1 MKEILSAIYK
11 HHSLFYKV
19 FLFVVSTFF
28 IVYLFPKGGGFKYDF
43 EKGKVWQNENLYA
56 PFDFA
61 IKKTTDE
68 IFNEEKL
75 LKDNVPIYFKLD
87 TLVPLKSLDGLLS
100 EFQLTFPDSLNYFLK
115 KQSKVQIKKVV
126 SEIYEV
132 GLLAEDVSFKRER
145 EIFLKI
151 QNSDEAKK
159 HVFSDLLV
167 TENINET
174 IQRNFSDLIFVP
186 YKNYFTTIFFNNI
199 KSNVIF
205 DQKFSDRVYLQ
216 EKSKILPTSG
226 LVKENAI
233 VISKGEVVEGDKLQ
247 KLESLKELYA
257 SQLWNESNYN
267 WIVLGYV
274 ILVVLALLMLILFL
288 KKYRVSIYKNNKEFT
303 FIFFN
308 IIIMIFI
315 TTVILKYESAY
326 LYVVPLCILPL
337 ILKAFFDARLGLFTH
352 VITVLLLGFIV
363 PNSYEYM
370 FLQIIAGIITILTVS
385 ELYKRVNLF
394 ISVAQITLV
403 YIVAYF
409 SFYIIHEGNI
419 VDLNWETLAL
429 FLLCGLAML
438 FAQPLIYIYE
448 KLFGLVSDVSLLELS
463 DTNSKLLKLL
473 ANKAPGTFH
482 HSLNVANLAEAA
494 ANEID
499 ANAMLTRVGALYHDI
514 GKMKEPTYFI
524 ENQSNGINPHN
535 ELVPSESA
543 RIIIDHV
550 LNGIEIAKKY
560 NIPDRIIDF
569 IRTHH
574 GTSVVH
580 YFYSL
585 EKVNKE
591 GVVRKGDFQYKGP
604 KPFSKETSILMMCDS
619 VEAASK
625 SIKNPDYTKISDF
638 VDQIIEKQ
646 KNEGQFL
653 NADITFKEIEVIK
666 KVLKQKLINM
676 YHLRIEYPD

>member
-1 MKEILSAIYK
+1 
-11 HHSLFYKV
+11 V
-19 FLFVVSTFF
+19 FLFVVSTLF
-28 IVYLFPKGGGFKYDF
+28 IVYLFPKGGAFKYNF

-56 PFDFA
+56 PFDFPVQ
-61 IKKTTDE
+61 KTVTQ
-68 IFNEEKL
+68 ISIEEEL
-75 LKDNVPIYFKLD
+75 LKENIAYYFTLD
-87 TLVPLKSLDGLLS
+87 TVIAKKSTQKLLS
-100 EFQLTFPDSLNYFLK
+100 EFELTFPDSLSLALK
-115 KQSKVQIKKVV
+115 KEAKIKLDKTI
-126 SEIYEV
+126 SEIYKV
-132 GLLAEDVSFKRER
+132 GLLAEDISIEKEK
-145 EIFLKI
+145 EIVLKVKNSGTAKKYVFANLLATEKI
-151 QNSDEAKK
+151 QES
-159 HVFSDLLV
+159 VL
-167 TENINET
+167 
-174 IQRNFSDLIFVP
+174 RNFSDSIFSP
-186 YKNYFTTIFFNNI
+186 YKNYFTAIFFNNI
-199 KSNVIF
+199 KANVSF
-205 DQKFSDRVYLQ
+205 DKAFNEEVYEQ
-216 EKSKILPTSG
+216 ERSKILPTVG

-233 VISKGEVVEGDKLQ
+233 IISKGEVVEGDKFQELQ
-247 KLESLKELYA
+247 SLKELYA
-257 SQLWNESNYN
+257 SQVWKESNYN

-288 KKYRVSIYKNNKEFT
+288 RKYRISIYRNNRKFT

-315 TTVILKYESAY
+315 TTVILKYQPAY
-326 LYVVPLCILPL
+326 LYIVPLCILPL

-394 ISVAQITLV
+394 ISVAQITGV
-403 YIVAYF
+403 YIIAYF

-419 VDLNWETLAL
+419 LELKWETFGL
-429 FLLCGLAML
+429 FILCGLAML

-448 KLFGLVSDVSLLELS
+448 KTFGLVSDVSLLELS

-473 ANKAPGTFH
+473 ADKAPGTFH

-494 ANEID
+494 ANEIG
-499 ANAMLTRVGALYHDI
+499 ANAMLARVGALYHDI

-535 ELVPSESA
+535 ELGAKESA

-550 LNGIEIAKKY
+550 LNGIEIAKKH
-560 NIPDRIIDF
+560 NIPDRVIDF

-574 GTSVVH
+574 GTSLVY

-585 EKVNKE
+585 ENNNIEGEANK
-591 GVVRKGDFQYKGP
+591 KDFQYKGP

-625 SIKNPDYTKISDF
+625 SIKNPDYTKISNF
-638 VDQIIEKQ
+638 VEQIIDKQ

-653 NADITFKEIEVIK
+653 NADITFKEIEVVK